1 MNTMVTS
8 PRQLSDAAA
17 QAFWWLQ
24 HNISDHQ
31 FAPLSLT
38 VTAYQLGCDRD
49 ETDKLLTELT
59 EAGYL
64 RHLQTEVPSTNAP
77 GSDIQHYQLTDKIPQ
92 HSGQE
97 R

>member
-38 VTAYQLGCDRD
+38 VTAYQLGHTRD
-49 ETDKLLTELT
+49 ETEELLAELT
-59 EAGYL
+59 DAGYL
-64 RHLQTEVPSTNAP
+64 RHLQSEVPSTNTP
-77 GSDIQHYQLTDKIPQ
+77 GADIQHYQLTGNLP
-92 HSGQE
+92 ST
-97 R
+97 